1 MSGYTEKDNE
11 ELAKILNFLDE
22 ADIEYDL
29 EAPVMF
35 DKWETVGDVTYLRTK
50 EIDIQENNLMEEK
63 R

>member
-35 DKWETVGDVTYLRTK
+35 DKWETIGDLSL
-50 EIDIQENNLMEEK
+50 IHI
-63 R
+63 